1 MSDPAELRDLA
12 LGVARSVTPEL
23 LKRSGRVD
31 VESTKSTA
39 SDLVTEVDRWSESRI
54 VEGLLAARPQD
65 SVVGEE
71 GTRVE
76 GSSGI
81 RWVID
86 PIDGTTNF
94 VYRHPG
100 FSISI
105 AAEADG
111 QLVAGV
117 VVDPLSGE
125 EFCAALGHGT
135 TRNGV
140 DVQVSRAEDLSSALL
155 ATGFSYEPSNR
166 KLQARVLV
174 HLLPRIRDIRRMG
187 GAAVDLASVAC
198 GRVDAYYERGLNHW
212 DRAAGTLIVT
222 EAGGRVTDLEG
233 RNLNGPSLRSAQV
246 TVAAP
251 TSLHGPLLDLLR
263 LSESSSS
270 VRSGQEASP

>member
-1 MSDPAELRDLA
+1 
-12 LGVARSVTPEL
+12 VTPEL
-23 LKRSGRVD
+23 LRRSGQVD
-31 VESTKSTA
+31 VEVTKSTA
-39 SDLVTEVDRWSESRI
+39 TDLVTEVDRWSESRI
-54 VEGLLAARPQD
+54 VEGLLAVRPQD

-71 GTRVE
+71 GTGVE

-81 RWVID
+81 RWVVD

-100 FSISI
+100 FSVSI

-111 QLVAGV
+111 QLIAGV
-117 VVDPLSGE
+117 VIDPLGGD

-140 DVQVSRAEDLSSALL
+140 EVRVSKAEDPSLALL
-155 ATGFSYEPSNR
+155 ATGFSYEPDDR
-166 KLQARVLV
+166 QLQAKVLV
-174 HLLPRIRDIRRMG
+174 YLLPRIRDIRRMG
-187 GAAVDLASVAC
+187 GAALDLASVAC
-198 GRVDAYYERGLNHW
+198 GRVDAYYERGINHW
-212 DRAAGTLIVT
+212 DRAAGTLLVT

-233 RNLNGPSLRSAQV
+233 HNLAGSSLESARV

-251 TSLHGPLLDLLR
+251 TNLHGPLLELLR
-263 LSESSSS
+263 LSEGGSS